1 MRFIKSAEN
10 LMVYAEELSKMAK
23 KLEEMYIE
31 AETEGYTDDDY
42 TRYQDLL
49 SDMQTEAL
57 QLNTEIDEIR
67 RKTLRY

>member
-10 LMVYAEELSKMAK
+10 LMVYTEELSKMAK
-23 KLEEMYIE
+23 KLEEMYVE
-31 AETEGYTDDDY
+31 AETEGYTDNDY

-57 QLNTEIDEIR
+57 KLSTEIDEIR